1 MKYQQYFESENISGA
16 FSEVLTARAVCF
28 VARKLAG
35 RAIIQWPS
43 KEQKIS
49 HHLKCFFLFFMLCN
63 ALQNCEKLLF
73 ARQVVMGWADGR

>member
-43 KEQKIS
+43 KEQKIPIT
-49 HHLKCFFLFFMLCN
+49 
-63 ALQNCEKLLF
+63 
-73 ARQVVMGWADGR
+73 